1 MTEAEKKMKRY
12 VNAIERRLNLPPE
25 VKARVMSDFASS
37 IAARREAGQGDEEI
51 YAEFGS
57 PQKAA
62 ADLNEQMKEFAYQK
76 SPWRYVFA
84 VLTLYGG
91 IRLIAVLLPQL
102 MYWGLLL
109 WTKLQSETTS
119 VGIIGGA
126 DGPTAIFITR
136 PDSTT
141 IFTHPDNSF
150 LTVLFMLLP
159 LAAIVLGIW
168 GFRHF
173 SRRRPKD

>member
-37 IAARREAGQGDEEI
+37 IASRREAGQGDEEI

-57 PQKAA
+57 PKKA
-62 ADLNEQMKEFAYQK
+62 ADLNEQMKEFAYRK

-84 VLTLYGG
+84 VLALYGG

-136 PDSTT
+136 PDSAVLEAF
-141 IFTHPDNSF
+141 FT
-150 LTVLFMLLP
+150 LLP
-159 LAAIVLGIW
+159 LAAVVVGIW
-168 GFRHF
+168 GFRYF
-173 SRRRPKD
+173 SLRRP